1 MSSTRMRNEK
11 SRAAIKHSHFG
22 VDPAVH
28 RMTPLSASV
37 GQPAAA
43 GVCDTKQEHWTV
55 RLPFIPR
62 EEKFFDMLIEDSANV
77 LAAARMLE
85 QFFGNYAG
93 REPLATQLRELE
105 HHGDQMSHNIGQK
118 LESTFVTPIDR
129 EDISVLIS
137 RLDDIIDLI
146 EEVADTCILYGIEAP
161 TPVAIQQAGIITKQ
175 CEQLHDA
182 IVKLRHFKDLSP
194 YWIEIH
200 RLENEGDRI
209 VRRAIAEL
217 FKNGQDPVDVIK
229 WKDLYA
235 LLEEAIDSCEDAANV
250 VERIVVKHA

>member
-1 MSSTRMRNEK
+1 VHGLPADLVRRRTIECGVP
-11 SRAAIKHSHFG
+11 RANLRSATVLRPPFDLVAHSG
-22 VDPAVH
+22 V
-28 RMTPLSASV
+28 
-37 GQPAAA
+37 GI
-43 GVCDTKQEHWTV
+43 V

-62 EEKFFDMLIEDSANV
+62 EEKFFDMFIEDAANV
-77 LAAARMLE
+77 LVAARMLE
-85 QFFGNYAG
+85 QFFANYG
-93 REPLATQLRELE
+93 DREQLAIQLRDLE
-105 HHGDQMSHNIGQK
+105 HRGDEMSHSIGQK

-129 EDISVLIS
+129 EDISLLIS
-137 RLDDIIDLI
+137 RLDDIVDLI

-161 TPVAIQQAGIITKQ
+161 TPVAVQQAGIITRQ
-175 CEQLHDA
+175 CEQLQEA
-182 IVKLRHFKDLSP
+182 IINLRQFKDLAP

-200 RLENEGDRI
+200 RLENEGDKI

>member
-1 MSSTRMRNEK
+1 M
-11 SRAAIKHSHFG
+11 
-22 VDPAVH
+22 
-28 RMTPLSASV
+28 
-37 GQPAAA
+37 
-43 GVCDTKQEHWTV
+43 

-62 EEKFFDMLIEDSANV
+62 EEKFFDMFIEDAANV
-77 LAAARMLE
+77 LVAARMLE
-85 QFFGNYAG
+85 QLFANYG
-93 REPLATQLRELE
+93 DREQLAIQLRDLE
-105 HHGDQMSHNIGQK
+105 HRGDEMSHSIGQK

-129 EDISVLIS
+129 EDISLLIS
-137 RLDDIIDLI
+137 RLDDIVDLI

-161 TPVAIQQAGIITKQ
+161 TPVAVQQAGIITRQ

-182 IVKLRHFKDLSP
+182 IIKLRHFKDLSP
-194 YWIEIH
+194 YWIEVH
-200 RLENEGDRI
+200 RLENEGDKV

>member
-1 MSSTRMRNEK
+1 M
-11 SRAAIKHSHFG
+11 
-22 VDPAVH
+22 
-28 RMTPLSASV
+28 
-37 GQPAAA
+37 
-43 GVCDTKQEHWTV
+43 

-62 EEKFFDMLIEDSANV
+62 EEKFFHMFIEDSANV

-85 QFFGNYAG
+85 QFFGNYAE
-93 REPLATQLRELE
+93 REPLANRLRELE
-105 HHGDQMSHNIGQK
+105 HQGDQMSHNIGQK

-146 EEVADTCILYGIEAP
+146 EEVADTCVLYGIEAP
-161 TPVAIQQAGIITKQ
+161 TPVAIQQAEIIAKQ
-175 CEQLHDA
+175 CEQLHEA

-194 YWIEIH
+194 HWIEVH
-200 RLENEGDRI
+200 RLENEGDQI
-209 VRRAIAEL
+209 VRHAIAEL
-217 FKNGQDPVDVIK
+217 FKNGQDPVEVIK
-229 WKDLYA
+229 WKDVYA